1 MRPARI
7 HANKMRHWILLICLL
22 TILFSPAAAQPTTY
36 VGAIGGIA
44 TLSAD
49 AGSRGTAQA
58 LSLSSYAPANGGALN
73 VFAGVHLHNYFGV
86 QVNYIWNEND
96 LVLNSSSSGTG
107 TFYQASR
114 TSSQNSGIFDFLIY
128 FRRRGSRI
136 RPYLGTGVGVIHL
149 NSTREKLIAS
159 SGAPA
164 LPPSTFS
171 STGPVFRSH
180 VGIDLR
186 LARKLD
192 FRYSFSEMIGHNEI
206 SKHLAPPAPRG
217 LANFQNLFG
226 FVVRF

>member
-1 MRPARI
+1 MR
-7 HANKMRHWILLICLL
+7 LLTCLL
-22 TILFSPAAAQPTTY
+22 LSLALFPISAGEQGTIY
-36 VGAIGGIA
+36 IGAIGGIA

-73 VFAGVHLHNYFGV
+73 IFAGVHLHNYFSV
-86 QVNYIWNEND
+86 QANYVWNKND

-107 TFYQASR
+107 AFYEESR
-114 TSSQNSGIFDFLIY
+114 SSSQNSGIFDFLIY
-128 FRRRGSRI
+128 FRRRSSRI
-136 RPYLGTGVGVIHL
+136 RPYLGTGVGIIHL
-149 NSTREKLIAS
+149 SSTQEKLIAS
-159 SGAPA
+159 SGAPS

-192 FRYSFSEMIGHNEI
+192 FRYSFSEMIGHNGI

-217 LANFQNLFG
+217 LENFQNLFG

>member
-1 MRPARI
+1 MRL
-7 HANKMRHWILLICLL
+7 WILLISLL
-22 TILFSPAAAQPTTY
+22 TVLFSPAAAQTRIY
-36 VGAIGGIA
+36 AGVIGGIA

-49 AGSRGTAQA
+49 AGSQKTAQG

-73 VFAGVHLHNYFGV
+73 VFAGVHLHNYFSV
-86 QVNYIWNEND
+86 QANYIWNEND
-96 LVLNSSSSGTG
+96 LVLNSSSSGSG
-107 TFYQASR
+107 AFYQESR
-114 TSSQNSGIFDFLIY
+114 SSSQNSGILDFLIY
-128 FRRRGSRI
+128 FRRRSSRI

-149 NSTREKLIAS
+149 SSTREKLIAS
-159 SGAPA
+159 SGAPS
-164 LPPSTFS
+164 LPPLTFT

-192 FRYSFSEMIGHNEI
+192 FRYSFSEMIGRNDI
-206 SKHLAPPAPRG
+206 SKHLAPPAPRR